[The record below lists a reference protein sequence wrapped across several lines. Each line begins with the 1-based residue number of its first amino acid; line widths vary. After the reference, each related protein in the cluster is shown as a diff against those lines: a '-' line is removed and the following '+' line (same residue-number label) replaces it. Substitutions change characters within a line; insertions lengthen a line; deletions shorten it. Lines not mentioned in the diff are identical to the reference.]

1 MQKIVCIVGIAR
13 LIIFQWRVADD
24 GRSRDGRR
32 IARIDRVGFTD
43 ARQSDTAIDY
53 AIASL
58 LSERLSLGRNTE
70 PVGDIRA
77 PDCVSDRDRGHGA
90 IAIRKYRR
98 TLPRVSRG
106 LLDDLKRQIG
116 QWHNM
121 GVGIFGSASR

>member
-1 MQKIVCIVGIAR
+1 MGVLTNPRHELFAQELAKGKSASEAYTLAGNRPC
-13 LIIFQWRVADD
+13 
-24 GRSRDGRR
+24 
-32 IARIDRVGFTD
+32 
-43 ARQSDTAIDY
+43 RQNA
-53 AIASL
+53 A
-58 LSERLSLGRNTE
+58 
-70 PVGDIRA
+70 RA

>member
-1 MQKIVCIVGIAR
+1 MYPKQHRAVLPTMVAVGMVGGSPALIVLV
-13 LIIFQWRVADD
+13 
-24 GRSRDGRR
+24 
-32 IARIDRVGFTD
+32 FTD

-106 LLDDLKRQIG
+106 PLDDLKRQIG